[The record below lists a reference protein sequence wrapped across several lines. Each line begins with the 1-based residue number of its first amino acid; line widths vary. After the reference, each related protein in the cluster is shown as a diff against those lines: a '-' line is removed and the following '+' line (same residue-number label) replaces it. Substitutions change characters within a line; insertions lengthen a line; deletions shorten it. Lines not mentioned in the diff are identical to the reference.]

1 MCAGAAHHESAP
13 AAWRRVPLEGL
24 MDREAVKA
32 LIVKYLGCDPSTVA
46 LTRSPRSATVW
57 TVVPEGNPHKY
68 KCTAW
73 SEGQDCCL
81 DSDAFIDFLARELA
95 IDWRD
100 IFRRYMDN
108 SRYGGEPG
116 KTSASDWT
124 PEEWAAIKPIYEEFF
139 HLPPEPED
147 RDR

>member
-1 MCAGAAHHESAP
+1 M
-13 AAWRRVPLEGL
+13 
-24 MDREAVKA
+24 
-32 LIVKYLGCDPSTVA
+32 
-46 LTRSPRSATVW
+46 
-57 TVVPEGNPHKY
+57 HK
-68 KCTAW
+68 
-73 SEGQDCCL
+73 D
-81 DSDAFIDFLARELA
+81 DFIDFLARELA

-116 KTSASDWT
+116 TTSASEWT
-124 PEEWAAIKPIYEEFF
+124 PEEWAAIKPIYAEFF